1 MYWSKKIKNKNYAL
15 GTAATAI
22 VAVIFGYPEAHAIL
36 WLLVV
41 LLGAIINHY
50 STVYVVS
57 ALIESQLSQ
66 RGKPISKKKLVFYFV
81 LKVLSLFLAF
91 GLLITYARPMVI
103 QGVVIYIFQLII
115 LGLSIKNTEHF
126 IEKGPFE

>member
-1 MYWSKKIKNKNYAL
+1 MYWSKKIKNKTYAI
-15 GTAATAI
+15 GTATNVVVAI
-22 VAVIFGYPEAHAIL
+22 IFGYPDVKSIL

-50 STVYVVS
+50 SSIYVVS
-57 ALIESQLSQ
+57 GLFESQLSQ
-66 RGKPISKKKLVFYFV
+66 RSKPVSKKKLVLYLV

-91 GLLITYARPMVI
+91 GLLIAYARSMVI
-103 QGVVIYIFQLII
+103 QGVVLYIFQLII

-126 IEKGPFE
+126 IKKGPFE